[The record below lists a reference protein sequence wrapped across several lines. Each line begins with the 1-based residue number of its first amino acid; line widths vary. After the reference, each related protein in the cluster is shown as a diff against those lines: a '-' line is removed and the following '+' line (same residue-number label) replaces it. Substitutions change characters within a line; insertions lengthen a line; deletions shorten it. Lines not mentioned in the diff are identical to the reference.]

1 MSKEDEHPKGLKD
14 CVRKD
19 VYDRD
24 HNELMKDIEE
34 IRKAM
39 DRKKDEMQKEINY
52 KSSNNQKLIIW
63 VGAVSLAVSGYL
75 FMQVEAVRSTLVEHQ
90 QLLSHAGARELL
102 TMANVHIHSL
112 MCEVFGA
119 MC

>member
-1 MSKEDEHPKGLKD
+1 MKDNDHPKGLSECMK
-14 CVRKD
+14 KD
-19 VYDRD
+19 VYERD
-24 HNELMKDIEE
+24 HAEIIKDIEE
-34 IRKAM
+34 IHKAM

-75 FMQVEAVRSTLVEHQ
+75 FMQVESVRGSLAEHQ
-90 QLLSHAGARELL
+90 QLLSHEGARELL
-102 TMANVHIHSL
+102 VTANVHIHSL
-112 MCEVFGA
+112 MCKVFGA